1 MRHGV
6 EGPTFCT
13 RIVPS
18 GAFVLLR
25 FVHER
30 PREPAHWQRATLRR
44 CPPPPCAHTRARASK
59 LLRPDPCPHGRVR
72 TESSLGACTLPMTS
86 VIAGRAAA
94 AGLRLYL
101 YAWVAFG
108 RPHVCGVRPSTAQ
121 RHGVCLC
128 LC

>member
-1 MRHGV
+1 MSAH
-6 EGPTFCT
+6 E
-13 RIVPS
+13 S
-18 GAFVLLR
+18 LR
-25 FVHER
+25 TG
-30 PREPAHWQRATLRR
+30 REL
-44 CPPPPCAHTRARASK
+44 PCADAPRRPVHTRVHAQTSCS
-59 LLRPDPCPHGRVR
+59 DPIRVLMGGCVC